1 MKVLICGDRN
11 WSNIERVVDKL
22 MELQDRGYTTLIEG
36 EANGAD
42 RIAKEAAKVLGFTI
56 EAYPADWQKYGK
68 AAGPIR
74 NRQMLVE
81 GKPDLVVA
89 FHGDLENSRGTKNM
103 VNQAIRAN
111 IDVRIITD

>member
-42 RIAKEAAKVLGFTI
+42 RIAKEAAKVLGLLLKHI
-56 EAYPADWQKYGK
+56 LQIG
-68 AAGPIR
+68 
-74 NRQMLVE
+74 
-81 GKPDLVVA
+81 
-89 FHGDLENSRGTKNM
+89 KNM
-103 VNQAIRAN
+103 VKLL
-111 IDVRIITD
+111 DLFVTDRCWSKESLI